1 MIRYGNF
8 LGNGKE
14 TSTSCTTVP
23 LDINMYRKKRKETE
37 KKRRTNGGNG
47 NLKKRWRTKRQR
59 NRQETEK
66 KHYGNGK
73 ETFQKKRNRNA
84 QNVSSNTKDM
94 YDPFNKM
101 SPVPVGCA
109 LRRGRQT
116 CIHIYIYVYNGRT
129 AVLPSYHAIKFNPML
144 YHTI

>member
-1 MIRYGNF
+1 METFWETVKKRRQAALPYHWISTCIER
-8 LGNGKE
+8 NG
-14 TSTSCTTVP
+14 
-23 LDINMYRKKRKETE
+23 KKRKRNGEKTVETE
-37 KKRRTNGGNG
+37 KKH
-47 NLKKRWRTKRQR
+47 WRTKRQR

-109 LRRGRQT
+109 LRRGRLT